1 MLLQQRS
8 RMPLMVLLSRT
19 TAKTRMSNDS
29 QADITYWL
37 NAAGRY
43 PLLPAERVMMIARQ
57 IQALPKESPKR
68 RRLINTLV
76 NHNLRLVARFVRV
89 FMDRK
94 SRYQWG
100 SVETVDYLQQ
110 GAIGLTRA
118 AELYD
123 PARGYAFSTYA
134 NHWIRSAVTRY
145 NMKSLSPVSVS
156 ESASR
161 RAVFYKRNGY
171 LRSGRSQNHLSP
183 ERIKRFLDEL
193 RNAYQYT
200 STDAKLTEDG
210 GALADFIPD
219 HSQNT
224 EFAAYQQS
232 IESILTGIGVSE
244 IGCHTL
250 IESYINGR
258 TTKEIA
264 ADLGVTANKIKTEK
278 RLATEIARQC
288 PAAFEDAYIGGVTT
302 AP

>member
-1 MLLQQRS
+1 
-8 RMPLMVLLSRT
+8 
-19 TAKTRMSNDS
+19 MSNDS
-29 QADITYWL
+29 QADITHWL

-43 PLLPAERVMMIARQ
+43 PLLPAERVTLIARQ
-57 IQALPKESPKR
+57 IQQLPKGHPKR
-68 RRLINTLV
+68 RRLVSTLV
-76 NHNLRLVARFVRV
+76 NHNLRLVARFVRI

-145 NMKSLSPVSVS
+145 NMKSLTPISVS

-161 RAVFYKRNGY
+161 RAVFYKRNGF
-171 LRSGRSQNHLSP
+171 LRSRDKQTKLPP
-183 ERIKRFLDEL
+183 ERVQQFLAEL
-193 RNAYQYT
+193 RNAYQYV

-210 GALADFIPD
+210 GVLGDYIPD
-219 HSQNT
+219 HRQNT
-224 EFAAYQQS
+224 ENAAYQQNIDEVLAS
-232 IESILTGIGVSE
+232 IGISDVGRH
-244 IGCHTL
+244 IL

-258 TTKEIA
+258 TGKEIA
-264 ADLGVTANKIKTEK
+264 EELGVTTNKVKTEK
-278 RLATEIARQC
+278 RLAIDIARRC
-288 PAAFEDAYIGGVTT
+288 PKAFEDAYIGGVTS